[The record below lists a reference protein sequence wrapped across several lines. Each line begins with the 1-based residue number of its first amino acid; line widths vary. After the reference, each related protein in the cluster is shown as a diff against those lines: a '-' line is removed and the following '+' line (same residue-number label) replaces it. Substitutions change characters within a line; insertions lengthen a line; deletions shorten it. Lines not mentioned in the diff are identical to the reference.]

1 MPEATTDVPTPAAIE
16 LRHLRYFLAVVEQMH
31 FGHAAEQLHISQPPV
46 SRAIRQLED
55 ELDVQLLER
64 GRGGVTATE
73 AGKVFAEQARQIV
86 ARLDLAI
93 AEARRAGGVAS
104 TLRVGSLEMLPIE
117 RVQRFLKSLREREPA
132 LEIAITHL
140 TSREQI
146 RRLRERALDL
156 GIYTYAEEHQ
166 EIETHPLFAG
176 EAIEVV
182 VRRDHPLAKKR
193 VLVPD
198 DLRDEV
204 LITGGRAANPPLY
217 DHYMAL
223 IGDAGYSFRSVHQLD
238 VNSPRDLILAVAAG
252 DGVMLRP
259 LSFRAVDEAGINV
272 IRCALDP
279 EPTMPDTVIAWRSN
293 PPHHLGR
300 ILSMAR
306 EIAGD
311 LHRDDHEGVLESPKP
326 A

>member
-1 MPEATTDVPTPAAIE
+1 MPESNTEVPTPAAIE

-64 GRGGVTATE
+64 GQGGVTTTE

-93 AEARRAGGVAS
+93 AEARRAAGVAS
-104 TLRVGSLEMLPIE
+104 TLRVGTLEIVPIE
-117 RVQRFLKSLREREPA
+117 RMQRFLNSLRQREPE
-132 LEIAITHL
+132 LEIAITHVP
-140 TSREQI
+140 SREQVK
-146 RRLRERALDL
+146 RLRERALDL
-156 GIYTYAEEHQ
+156 GIFTYAEHHQ
-166 EIETHPLFAG
+166 EIETHPVFAG
-176 EAIEVV
+176 ESIEAVI
-182 VRRDHPLAKKR
+182 RRDHPLAERR
-193 VLVPD
+193 VLGPD
-198 DLRDEV
+198 DLRSEV

-217 DHYMAL
+217 DHYLAL
-223 IGDAGYSFRSVHQLD
+223 LEDTGYSFRSVQRLD
-238 VNSPRDLILAVAAG
+238 VNHARDFVLAVAAG
-252 DGVMLRP
+252 DGVLLRP

-272 IRCALDP
+272 IRRALDP

-300 ILSMAR
+300 ILSTAR
-306 EIAGD
+306 EIAAE
-311 LHRDDHEGVLESPKP
+311 LHRDDHGP
-326 A
+326 